1 MKSILII
8 DDEKILVDMFEK
20 ILSRFGY
27 DVQIAQT
34 GEEGIR
40 LFESK
45 DYDLVITDVIMPEM
59 DGNFIANYIR
69 NSSKSYIPVIGM
81 TGTPGYAEKDCFD
94 ALLSK
99 PFSVETLVKSV
110 ENFVNMGKSV
120 KTGS

>member
-45 DYDLVITDVIMPEM
+45 DFDLVITDVIMPEM
-59 DGNFIANYIR
+59 DGNFIAKYIR
-69 NSSKSYIPVIGM
+69 NSSKNYIPVIGM
-81 TGTPGYAEKDCFD
+81 TGTPGYAEGDCFD
-94 ALLSK
+94 VLLSK

-110 ENFVNMGKSV
+110 ENFVSAEKSA